1 MTQTVTVSLASTVV
15 YVTGTVNGET
25 VVWTKVGANDWQAIA
40 AKSSDDIY
48 LVVITAID
56 NVGNSATYELTL
68 KYGLDLITDRT
79 QADVDE
85 ARSMAGRKFSDM
97 TEDEQT
103 KYLAGLK
110 GAYTPAI
117 DMNRVGNAI
126 NYLAGLLGEY
136 GYVIDVTPKTDWQY
150 GEDPTPDDL
159 EKYLQDVQDLRDGV
173 NVLTETPLPGSM
185 IGIDYVGA
193 NNIEKIL
200 KEMEQY
206 VYAMIVSFLYS
217 GEIYAGEV

>member
-15 YVTGTVNGET
+15 YVTGTVNGVT

-40 AKSSDDIY
+40 ARSNDDVY

-68 KYGLDLITDRT
+68 TYGLDLITDRT
-79 QADVDE
+79 QSDVSE
-85 ARSMAGRKFSDM
+85 AKSMRGRKFFDL
-97 TEDEQT
+97 TEAERT
-103 KYLAGLK
+103 KYLSGLK
-110 GAYTPAI
+110 GAYTPAV

-126 NYLAGLLGEY
+126 NYLAGIMQEY
-136 GYVIDVTPKTDWQY
+136 GYVVDVSPKTDWQY

-159 EKYLQDVQDLRDGV
+159 AKYLQDVQDLRDGV
-173 NVLTETPLPGSM
+173 NVLTDTPLPDSM

-193 NNIEKIL
+193 NNIEKLL
-200 KEMEQY
+200 KELEQY
-206 VYAMIVSFLYS
+206 IYAMIVSFLYA